1 LEIIRARDSL
11 EIEAAFATLA
21 RNKIDALMVAPD
33 TVLVNR
39 RLQIVTLATRHAIPA
54 IYTVRLY
61 VENGGLMS
69 YGPSIPDTYRQLG
82 IYVGRVLKGEK
93 PSDLPVVQSTKLD
106 FVINLPTA
114 RALGLEIPP
123 TLLALADEVIE

>member
-1 LEIIRARDSL
+1 MRRQPRSFTEELIRAASTIRVQLEIIRARDSL

-61 VENGGLMS
+61 VESGGLMS
-69 YGPSIPDTYRQLG
+69 YAPSIPDTY
-82 IYVGRVLKGEK
+82 
-93 PSDLPVVQSTKLD
+93 
-106 FVINLPTA
+106 
-114 RALGLEIPP
+114 
-123 TLLALADEVIE
+123 